1 MSAQTQIKEYVFSHY
16 GNLISASA
24 PVFDESKKIWK
35 AQLKSDYPRVIQDDY
50 EPQKRLLRFVTLKGL
65 GEVRLS
71 EDLKVFDATPRDK
84 CVENLN
90 SFLNLW
96 YERAERII
104 ISASSNQLARVSGA
118 EFLLNPIIMII
129 SNLSEPKSFI
139 YDSEIE
145 DEERPETI
153 RRYLKLLEE
162 LKLVE
167 RRENGWRDGELFTP
181 LRDESDNF
189 KDFQTTILSH
199 VIKERYSSIREIFGI
214 TMFEPFVHVDTCYYA
229 PSLQAE
235 RLLSRKEE
243 SIQQDYQNLYE
254 TIGPLRLRQ
263 ILRELTTV
271 GALKKKNGYYYG
283 EEEIFDEMLSMK
295 DRLREIAPQIAG

>member
-1 MSAQTQIKEYVFSHY
+1 M
-16 GNLISASA
+16 
-24 PVFDESKKIWK
+24 
-35 AQLKSDYPRVIQDDY
+35 
-50 EPQKRLLRFVTLKGL
+50 
-65 GEVRLS
+65 
-71 EDLKVFDATPRDK
+71 
-84 CVENLN
+84 
-90 SFLNLW
+90 
-96 YERAERII
+96 
-104 ISASSNQLARVSGA
+104 ARVSGA

-139 YDSEIE
+139 HDSDIE
-145 DEERPETI
+145 EEERPETI

-167 RRENGWRDGELFTP
+167 RRENGWRDGELYTP

-189 KDFQTTILSH
+189 KDFQTTVLSH

-214 TMFEPFVHVDTCYYA
+214 TRFEPFVHVDTCYYA

-243 SIQQDYQNLYE
+243 SIHADYQNLYE

-263 ILRELTTV
+263 ILKELTTV

-283 EEEIFDEMLSMK
+283 EEKIFDKMLSMK
-295 DRLREIAPQIAG
+295 ERLREIAPQIAG